1 MKKESIANV
10 FSIMLVLSGIL
21 FIIWWILLGVSQ
33 MLGSSGGSLSQL
45 VQSPSWIPI
54 NIIGLIA
61 SLLLVMGLMRILF
74 GDESSLGIFG
84 FLGFIICILGVV
96 LFTSLQ
102 FDETFVWPLLATY
115 ADSLLEIEGPM
126 FTNPGFL
133 AAYIIMGILFAVGFI
148 FIAVQ
153 SLRRNIFPK
162 IPSIFMIIG
171 APIFGAGLYVPLMVR
186 TIGLILL
193 GISFIWVGFFKLKRL
208 D

>member
-1 MKKESIANV
+1 VKKNSIANV
-10 FSIMLVLSGIL
+10 FSIMLAVSGFL
-21 FIIWWILLGVSQ
+21 LIIWWILLGVSQ
-33 MLGSSGGSLSQL
+33 MISGSGGSLSQL
-45 VQSPSWIPI
+45 VQTPTWIPI

-74 GDESSLGIFG
+74 EDKSILGIFG

-96 LFTSLQ
+96 LFASLQ
-102 FDETFVWPLLATY
+102 FDETFIWPLLATH

-126 FTNPGFL
+126 FTSPGFL

-148 FIAVQ
+148 FIAIQ

-171 APIFGAGLYVPLMVR
+171 APIYGAGLYVPLMVR

-193 GISFIWVGFFKLKRL
+193 VISFIWVGFFKLRRAT
-208 D
+208 

>member
-1 MKKESIANV
+1 MKKESITNV
-10 FSIMLVLSGIL
+10 FSIMLVISGIL
-21 FIIWWILLGVSQ
+21 FIIWWILLGISQ

-74 GDESSLGIFG
+74 GEKSSLGMFG

-115 ADSLLEIEGPM
+115 ADSLLEINGPM

-133 AAYIIMGILFAVGFI
+133 SVYIIMGILFAFGFI

-153 SLRRNIFPK
+153 SLRRNIFPR
-162 IPSIFMIIG
+162 IPSILMLIG
-171 APIFGAGLYVPLMVR
+171 APIFGGGLYVPLMVR

>member
-10 FSIMLVLSGIL
+10 FSIMLVISGIL

-33 MLGSSGGSLSQL
+33 MIGSSGGSLSQL

-54 NIIGLIA
+54 NIIGLVA

-74 GDESSLGIFG
+74 GNESSLGIFG

-133 AAYIIMGILFAVGFI
+133 AAYIIMGILFALGFI

-162 IPSIFMIIG
+162 IPSILMIIG
-171 APIFGAGLYVPLMVR
+171 APIFGGGLYVPLMVR

-208 D
+208 N

>member
-1 MKKESIANV
+1 MKKESIARV
-10 FSIMLVLSGIL
+10 FSIVLVISGIL
-21 FIIWWILLGVSQ
+21 LIIWWILLGISQ
-33 MLGSSGGSLSQL
+33 MIGGSGGSLSQL

-61 SLLLVMGLMRILF
+61 SLLLVMGLIRILF
-74 GDESSLGIFG
+74 EDESSLGIFG

-148 FIAVQ
+148 FIAIQ

-171 APIFGAGLYVPLMVR
+171 APIFGAGLYVPLIVR

-193 GISFIWVGFFKLKRL
+193 GISFIWVGFFKLKRAT
-208 D
+208 